1 MDSLKKQ
8 IAREIAI
15 IRGLSNWDTLG
26 DRMVTKE
33 FGRARIS
40 GYASKEGCYE
50 YAEQILSIIKK
61 AGYVQLQAGEDGL
74 AVRNPCKI
82 CDYGCSEQKHRETCI
97 IYQEYIKAR
106 ENCLAQKALDDKE
119 KEEAVKKVLDFVDSY
134 QVSVVTREYGYTES
148 VYIGASKWNEF
159 KKQTLEEL
167 K

>member
-1 MDSLKKQ
+1 MDNLKEQ

-15 IRGLSNWDTLG
+15 IRGLSNWDTLS

-33 FGRARIS
+33 FGRTRIS

-50 YAEQILSIIKK
+50 YAEQILSIIKQ
-61 AGYVQLQAGEDGL
+61 AGFVQLQAKEDGL
-74 AVRNPCKI
+74 VP
-82 CDYGCSEQKHRETCI
+82 EEEI
-97 IYQEYIKAR
+97 IKYASQDSTYCQLSVDVGIWATK
-106 ENCLAQKALDDKE
+106 AQKALDDKE